1 MIGNPN
7 EMIRDHHPLWRDFHD
22 NRFQRPYMHGVVGPQ
37 WMPPVAEQDDGFNL
51 ISSPTPKPEL
61 ARRIHADELPPLSYS
76 QSSFDMPKRRDV
88 LQVDL
93 PTAIIRTVE
102 THDDPRFPKKVP
114 VERVHGIL
122 YHGTGS
128 TDPQVVMPMGFK
140 QVDNNIADA
149 AKSARQEGVDN
160 ARVADAKASR
170 SIDDITHNVVGNP
183 EMILPIVMKNVEEKP
198 SLEQYDNNNN
208 ITKIKRIA
216 EMRNTPIGVRAAHT
230 IRRLG

>member
-7 EMIRDHHPLWRDFHD
+7 EMVRDHHPLWKDFHD

-37 WMPPVAEQDDGFNL
+37 WVPPVAEMNEYKL
-51 ISSPTPKPEL
+51 ISSPTPKPE
-61 ARRIHADELPPLSYS
+61 AVRTVHADELPPVTYS
-76 QSSFDMPKRRDV
+76 QSSFDMPKRGDV

-114 VERVHGIL
+114 VERVHGVL

-128 TDPQVVMPMGFK
+128 TDPKVVMPMGFK
-140 QVDNNIADA
+140 QIDSNLADM
-149 AKSARQEGVDN
+149 SRN
-160 ARVADAKASR
+160 AREVAVAQAHAADVSSGKW
-170 SIDDITHNVVGNP
+170 IGDITHNIAGNP
-183 EMILPIVMKNVEEKP
+183 EMILPIVLKNNKEQP
-198 SLEQYDNNNN
+198 SLTQYDKNSKLNRL
-208 ITKIKRIA
+208 TTEIA
-216 EMRNTPIGVRAAHT
+216 TPIDVRAAHT